1 MARRMPPLSGRDWC
15 NRLCFNQLRLLL
27 LTYDYPYYVFLIV

>member
-1 MARRMPPLSGRDWC
+1 MAVDGALLGGHDRY
-15 NRLCFNQLRLLL
+15 NRFCFNQLHLLL